1 MVPASFT
8 EDLAAARAR
17 EQAREQRR
25 QQQRWKGHYSREA
38 ILDALRRWAAH
49 HDKAPSR
56 RDWSPAADPEHI
68 WPRADKV
75 AEVFGPLAQADGRR
89 WFVHER
95 CDPCACWDYSPER
108 DGMRPFTPE
117 HGCHHGD
124 NGYWAGTS
132 GWQYALE
139 LAGLSPRGPRDHTAT
154 ASGVAAHGRNRQM
167 VTGGAAD
174 QYPQVFQ
181 VS

>member
-1 MVPASFT
+1 
-8 EDLAAARAR
+8 
-17 EQAREQRR
+17 
-25 QQQRWKGHYSREA
+25 
-38 ILDALRRWAAH
+38 
-49 HDKAPSR
+49 
-56 RDWSPAADPEHI
+56 
-68 WPRADKV
+68 
-75 AEVFGPLAQADGRR
+75 
-89 WFVHER
+89 
-95 CDPCACWDYSPER
+95 
-108 DGMRPFTPE
+108 MRPFTPE